1 MEGSVRYNAKEFA
14 KKIGVTPQTLVRWDK
29 QGILVADRT
38 LGGRPVY
45 TEKHLKM
52 VEEKGV

>member
-45 TEKHLKM
+45 TEKHLKL